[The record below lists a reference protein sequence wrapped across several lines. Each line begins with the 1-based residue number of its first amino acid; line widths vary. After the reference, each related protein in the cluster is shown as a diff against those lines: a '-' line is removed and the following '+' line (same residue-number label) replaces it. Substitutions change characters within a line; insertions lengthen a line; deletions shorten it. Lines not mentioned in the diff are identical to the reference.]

1 VNNAGVGLDQF
12 RPINQVPV
20 SDVRDTYEVN
30 VFGVIAVTNHM
41 IPLLTRAPAAR
52 VVNMSSPLGSSPAT

>member
-1 VNNAGVGLDQF
+1 
-12 RPINQVPV
+12 VPV